1 MVTILVADDNPVSR
15 ELLCEVLEEDEI
27 RVIEAGDGQEALHQI
42 QAEQPDLVLL
52 DIQMPVLD
60 GYQVLEEIRKLN
72 LSAPMQVIALTAF
85 AMEGDRQRVLDA
97 GFDGY
102 VSKPIDVIGFRK
114 QLASLLRKT

>member
-114 QLASLLRKT
+114 QLASLLRKI